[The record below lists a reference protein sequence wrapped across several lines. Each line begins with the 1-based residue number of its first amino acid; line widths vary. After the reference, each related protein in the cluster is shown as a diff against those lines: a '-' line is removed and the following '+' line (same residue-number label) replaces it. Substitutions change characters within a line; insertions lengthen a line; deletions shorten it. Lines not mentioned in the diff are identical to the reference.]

1 MQETVLGMKDT
12 PLRKKSYK
20 SAIQIVNMC
29 RNISE
34 NKKEFALSRQLLKS
48 GTAIGALI
56 SESEFAQSR
65 ADFAN
70 KLHIALKEANE
81 SRYWLNL
88 LKDTGYLDE
97 SRFNILLSDCNEL
110 ISILVSSI
118 KTVKNK

>member
-1 MQETVLGMKDT
+1 MKDT

-20 SAIQIVNMC
+20 FAIQIVNTY
-29 RNISE
+29 RNISD